1 MNLRDSF
8 PSLSLFSDID
18 WNAVSK
24 EFGPASKVITFPEYL
39 ELKVEEGDC
48 PRHVLELAYFDS
60 ALMALQEGEFV
71 FPDSPGFHLNPSA
84 CYLSFDFDILKMVT
98 DAQDGTIAIIERP
111 NVLCVYLDENG
122 NISFHE
128 LSETELEVLQTLE
141 ENNHPEKTNALTSLT
156 EVGLV
161 LHIS

>member
-48 PRHVLELAYFDS
+48 PGHILELAYFDS
-60 ALMALQEGEFV
+60 ALMALQEGEFS

-84 CYLSFDFDILKMVT
+84 CYLSFDHDILKMVT

-111 NVLCVYLDENG
+111 NVLSVFLDDTG
-122 NISFHE
+122 NVCFHE
-128 LSETELEVLQTLE
+128 LSQQELEVLQALE
-141 ENNHPEKTNALTSLT
+141 ENNHPEQSKALTSLT
-156 EVGLV
+156 EAGLV
-161 LHIS
+161 LHNS